1 MIKAAF
7 TPANKDGPL
16 RWRTAAEVYED
27 TRSNTSPAKKE
38 RPVEWR
44 AYSEINED
52 ARSTTPTGQSL
63 HEGLKTSHKLLS
75 LD

>member
-1 MIKAAF
+1 MIRASF

-16 RWRTAAEVYED
+16 RWRTVAEVHED
-27 TRSNTSPAKKE
+27 TRSITSTAKEE
-38 RPVEWR
+38 RPVKWG

-63 HEGLKTSHKLLS
+63 HEALKTSHKLLF